1 MNFIRYFEKHT
12 VGRKTGIYRLLV
24 LDGHES
30 HHSAEFEI
38 FCKAHNIVT
47 LCMPSHSSHLLQ
59 SLDVVMFGFLK
70 RSYGRM
76 VEKLMR
82 ISLTR
87 IFKEDFFPA
96 FKDAFFEVF
105 GQANVQSGFRG
116 AGFVSCNPET
126 VIAKLDI
133 KLRTPTPDIE
143 SMNLSELWQSQTP
156 YNSTE
161 VQYYFAFLK
170 KRILRH

>member
-1 MNFIRYFEKHT
+1 
-12 VGRKTGIYRLLV
+12 
-24 LDGHES
+24 
-30 HHSAEFEI
+30 
-38 FCKAHNIVT
+38 
-47 LCMPSHSSHLLQ
+47 MPPHSSHLLQ
-59 SLDVVMFGFLK
+59 PLDVALFGSLK

-87 IFKEDFFPA
+87 ISKEDFFPA

-116 AGFVSCNPET
+116 AGFLPCNPET

-133 KLRTPTPDIE
+133 KLRTSTPDIE
-143 SMNLSELWQSQTP
+143 SMNLPESWQSQTP
-156 YNSTE
+156 HNPTE
-161 VQYYFAFLK
+161 VQYHSAFLK